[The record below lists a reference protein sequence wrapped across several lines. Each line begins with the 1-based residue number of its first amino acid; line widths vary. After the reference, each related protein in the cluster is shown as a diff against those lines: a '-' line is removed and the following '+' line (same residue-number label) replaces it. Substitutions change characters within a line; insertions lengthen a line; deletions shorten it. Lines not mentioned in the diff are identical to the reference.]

1 MLEDLQREIDELK
14 RAMADL
20 LSKLKAKRQKQA
32 QKAKQSENENKKGIL
47 KITVHSVR
55 DLITYDP
62 EAENKHYVTLQV
74 LNQIEK
80 TKAKKGATDAEFN
93 EQFEFEY
100 QFDPNQSDSMKIE
113 VWDKD
118 DYASDDKIGG
128 ANVNILPFLNNKQDK
143 EVKIQDEY
151 DEPTG
156 IVYLTIEFIPQL
168 QNDKKQEDE
177 ERKKEDEAVQQMQD
191 RINKLEGA
199 KDKKMKEAKSLKYV
213 KGKVILSNISV
224 EDLPKMDLI
233 GKCDPYVLLR
243 LGNDE
248 NQTSVTKN
256 TLNHFYEGEEYEMIY
271 DPSIMKGDG
280 NVTLEVWDYDKVGF
294 DDLIGSVNV
303 EILPALQHDLDF
315 ELYLQPKPDKKKDK
329 SKLKSNLAQS
339 KPDKNIGIIK
349 FTMIY
354 IPEEKQQEKDKEKEK
369 MRKRQPQQQKDQSDE
384 DEDEDQYN
392 KPKDKDNDNQL
403 KQRKKP
409 KQKDYDSD
417 SNSEDKSG
425 DNESSDE

>member
-1 MLEDLQREIDELK
+1 MKIAIDQKEQQYNEVDLSKTQHLKQVALEDKMLEDLQREIDELK

-20 LSKLKAKRQKQA
+20 LSKLKAQRQKQA

-47 KITVHSVR
+47 KVTVHSVR
-55 DLITYDP
+55 DLVTYDP
-62 EAENKHYVTLQV
+62 EAEKKPYVTLQV

-100 QFDPNQSDSMKIE
+100 EFDPNQSDSMKIE

-143 EVKIQDEY
+143 EIKIQDEY

-156 IVYLTIEFIPQL
+156 IVYQTIEFIPQL
-168 QNDKKQEDE
+168 QNDKKQQDK

-191 RINKLEGA
+191 RINKLEDA

-224 EDLPKMDLI
+224 EDLPKIDLI

-243 LGNDE
+243 IGNDE
-248 NQTSVTKN
+248 KQTSVAKN
-256 TLNHFYEGEEYEMIY
+256 TLNHLYEGEEYEMIY
-271 DPSIMKGDG
+271 EPSIMKGDG
-280 NVTLEVWDYDKVGF
+280 NVTLE
-294 DDLIGSVNV
+294 
-303 EILPALQHDLDF
+303 ILPTLQHELDF
-315 ELYLQPKPDKKKDK
+315 ELYLQPKPDKKKDQ

-339 KPDKNIGIIK
+339 KPDKNNGIIK

-354 IPEEKQQEKDKEKEK
+354 LPEEKQQEKDK
-369 MRKRQPQQQKDQSDE
+369 
-384 DEDEDQYN
+384 
-392 KPKDKDNDNQL
+392 DKDNQL
-403 KQRKKP
+403 KQ
-409 KQKDYDSD
+409 KD
-417 SNSEDKSG
+417 
-425 DNESSDE
+425 